1 MTHVVTNPYLPS
13 WEYVPDGEPHVFGS
27 RVYLYGSHD
36 KANSD
41 RFCVQDY
48 TVWSAPVH
56 DLSDWKCHG
65 VTYRKDQDPRSKPG
79 KPVDYYAPD
88 CVRGNDGRYYLY
100 YCAMGPNTKN
110 FGPMSVAVSDDP
122 GGPFEYLGDIQYPDG
137 TPVLK
142 YLTNDPA
149 VLNDDGRIW
158 LYYGWGLARDFRSK
172 LFAPLYNF
180 VQSKLFGRSI
190 SEIKATKPSILS
202 CAVVELEADMMTV
215 KTEPKAVLDSKTTAL
230 KSSTLYHHA
239 FYEAPSIRKIG
250 DTYYLVYS
258 SGENNELAYATS
270 RYPDHDFV
278 YRGVIISNSDLG
290 YQGNTV
296 PKAPA
301 GTIHGGIENINGQ
314 WYVFYHRCT
323 NNTDYSRQACA
334 EPITILP
341 DGSIPQ
347 VEITTQG
354 LSSRPIP
361 AAGSFPAAI
370 CCNLTT
376 GKKMKLGLGKPQTK
390 PRITEKGGELCVAD
404 MADGTEA
411 GYKYFEFQKVTGL
424 RVTYRGTGRGALEV
438 RSEDK
443 LLGNISIIPNVNWTG
458 SEETIAFPTGVHAL
472 YLRYRGSGTVDF
484 LGLEFRTER
493 QLALWADS
501 GTNISGG

>member
-1 MTHVVTNPYLPS
+1 MNPILPLT
-13 WEYVPDGEPHVFGS
+13 EYVPDGEPHVFGS

-79 KPVDYYAPD
+79 KLVDYYAPD
-88 CVRGNDGRYYLY
+88 CVRGNDERYYLY

-149 VLNDDGRIW
+149 VLHDDGRIW
-158 LYYGWGLARDFRSK
+158 LYYGWGLARDFRSRV
-172 LFAPLYNF
+172 FAPIYNW

-215 KTEPKAVLDSKTTAL
+215 KAAPKAVLDSKTTAP
-230 KSSTLYHHA
+230 KSSALYHHA

-270 RYPDHDFV
+270 RYPDRDFV

-290 YQGNTV
+290 YKGNTV

-354 LSSRPIP
+354 LSGRPIP

-376 GKKMKLGLGKPQTK
+376 GKKMKLGLGDPQTK
-390 PRITEKGGELCVAD
+390 PRVTEENGEVFIAGI
-404 MADGTEA
+404 ASGTEL
-411 GYKYFEFQKVTGL
+411 GYKYFRFSGGQVL
-424 RVTYRGTGRGALEV
+424 NILCRGNAEGTWEV
-438 RSEDK
+438 RAQSER
-443 LLGNISIIPNVNWTG
+443 LGEIPVLPSRDWT
-458 SEETIAFPTGVHAL
+458 EAKARIPFPPGDHML
-472 YLRYRGSGTVDF
+472 CLRYHGKGTLDVKTIGF
-484 LGLEFRTER
+484 V
-493 QLALWADS
+493 S
-501 GTNISGG
+501 M